1 MTALRANSGHRIQ
14 EQFARV
20 AALLRRTEAECAQA
34 GPDGAQAA
42 LARRRPTM
50 LAAMHALGSAI
61 DRFLGSRP
69 AQHEIEAARQL
80 VVPPIRDWSA
90 GGPFFDHAFRKPRGY
105 PGDFETI
112 EIIYDCRSSGE
123 GLPSLIFDDYYLH
136 ARPAQAVRNRLIW
149 LADRLEAEVREQAG
163 ARGRPVRVLSLGSG
177 PARELALLSQRPG
190 FAEAT
195 AATCLDL
202 DPAALA
208 FTRGRLDGRMD
219 GRMQFVRDN
228 ALRFAA
234 GPNRPDQPYD
244 LIYAAGLFD
253 YLNAGQ
259 AARLITDCHGLL
271 AAGGLLII
279 GNFSHETHPSD
290 RILMDWLLEWRLIY
304 RDEAEYRAIFVQ
316 TPFGSNGLRF
326 EYEALRAN
334 LFVLAARP

>member
-1 MTALRANSGHRIQ
+1 MMSLQVHSRDRIQ

-20 AALLRRTEAECAQA
+20 AALVRRTEAE
-34 GPDGAQAA
+34 GAQAKPDA
-42 LARRRPTM
+42 IGEVLAHRSPAM

-61 DRFLGSRP
+61 DTFLGSGP
-69 AQHEIEAARQL
+69 AQTEIEAARQL

-112 EIIYDCRSSGE
+112 EIIYDCRPSGE

-149 LADRLEAEVREQAG
+149 LADRLEAEVRVQAG

-177 PARELALLSQRPG
+177 PARELALLAQG
-190 FAEAT
+190 AELAAVVT
-195 AATCLDL
+195 ATCLDM

-208 FTRGRLDGRMD
+208 FARGRLDGRMD
-219 GRMQFVRDN
+219 GRVQFVRDN

-234 GPNRPDQPYD
+234 GPNRPDQPYH

-253 YLNAGQ
+253 YLNTEQ

-271 AAGGLLII
+271 APGGLLII
-279 GNFSHETHPSD
+279 GNFSQETHPSD

-316 TPFGSNGLRF
+316 TPFENNGLRF